1 MKCFVFL
8 PQVGRKFPAI
18 LLCSF
23 FALNFLF
30 VPQANAQNNMPT
42 VPTAIYVG
50 NAAFQAP
57 VFGAKVALIL
67 QESFE
72 NQKRPVSTFIGE
84 FVSDSLGTITVSLI
98 PDKSYMITTSKNGFY
113 TQLSKIKTTN
123 FSRTRQNKKGISLRP
138 RNVISIKGNIVV
150 PEDLNGS
157 VTLTNKVTNFKRT
170 QNIDQDGN
178 YDIKAVKGDDYEL
191 HVVIEGLIDTV
202 VGIDH
207 QQLESS
213 SPNVPFVVDF
223 VPDAPQPNYRAGDVL
238 PLEKLNL
245 RFIDRSVRLS
255 SEIWIDTLSSI
266 LKSNPNTVIE
276 IQVHTDSRKSDRLNY
291 ILSKKRVET
300 IRKELT
306 ERKITSQ
313 QYIFEKKGED
323 EILNHCVDG
332 VSCSRQE
339 HAVNNRVV
347 LVVKSGA
354 FIFQKED

>member
-1 MKCFVFL
+1 MKCFNL
-8 PQVGRKFPAI
+8 LIPVGRKFSTQ

-23 FALNFLF
+23 FGLSTFF
-30 VPQANAQNNMPT
+30 VPQINAQNNLPT

-150 PEDLNGS
+150 PDDIKGS

-170 QNIDQDGN
+170 QNLDQEGN

-191 HVVIEGLIDTV
+191 HVLIEGLLDTV

-207 QQLESS
+207 KQLESS
-213 SPNVPFVVDF
+213 SPNVPFVVDI
-223 VPDAPQPNYRAGDVL
+223 VPNAPQPNYRAGDVL
-238 PLEKLNL
+238 TLKNLNL

-255 SEIWIDTLSSI
+255 SEIWIDTLRSI
-266 LKSNPNTVIE
+266 LKSNSNTVIQ
-276 IQVHTDSRKSDRLNY
+276 IQIHTDSRKSDRLNY

-306 ERKITSQ
+306 ERQVSPQ

-347 LVVKSGA
+347 LVVESGA
-354 FIFQKED
+354 FIYQKDD